1 MDATTALILSQVVNG
16 LQMGLLL
23 FLVAAG
29 LTLIFGIFDFIN
41 LAHGAF
47 YMLGAF
53 VSATLALHLG
63 GWPLAVLATL
73 PVMALLGAGVAE
85 TVARPLLGA
94 RHHLAQVL
102 ATFGLLLVLEA
113 LAMLA
118 WGTDGMPVA
127 LPAWL
132 SGQVELAAGVRL
144 PAYRLL
150 IIAVGLA
157 VALALHVLMRH
168 TRFGLQMRAIASNPR
183 MALALGAPVRRIR
196 MGVFGLSAALAGLA
210 GALMA
215 PISEASLSMAV
226 EIIIIAFVIIIIG
239 GLGSVAGSFVA
250 AMLVGMIDTL
260 GRAWLDE
267 LLALAL
273 PLEVAE
279 TAAPALSSM
288 SIYLLM
294 ILILVLK
301 PAGLLPPPA
310 RGST

>member
-63 GWPLAVLATL
+63 DWLLAVLATL

-132 SGQVELAAGVRL
+132 RGQVELAAGVRL

-150 IIAVGLA
+150 IIAIGLA

-294 ILILVLK
+294 ILILVLR